1 MFTNKSKLNYPKPR
15 LLLLTKN
22 YKVLQCLQHIQD
34 IQRYTKDTKYTNVSE
49 TNKSQ
54 ACPNSTYT
62 IGLPSLATITQSTQ
76 GSKEVMPPQVGYSK
90 LP

>member
-1 MFTNKSKLNYPKPR
+1 M
-15 LLLLTKN
+15 
-22 YKVLQCLQHIQD
+22 YKIQD
-34 IQRYTKDTKYTNVSE
+34 IQIQRYKDDTNVSE

-76 GSKEVMPPQVGYSK
+76 EPRKVMPPQVGYSA
-90 LP
+90 LS